1 MFFFFKQKTAYEMRI
16 SDWSSD
22 VCSSDLVAEGG
33 ELVWEEMG
41 QGLRTADSQAHGDI
55 VLARK
60 DAPASYHLA
69 STLDDAAMGVTH
81 VIRGADLVA
90 STDVHRDRK
99 SVV

>member
-1 MFFFFKQKTAYEMRI
+1 MARA
-16 SDWSSD
+16 
-22 VCSSDLVAEGG
+22 VAEGG

-69 STLDDAAMGVTH
+69 STLDDAAMGVMH
-81 VIRGADLVA
+81 VIRGADLIA
-90 STDVHRDRK
+90 STDVHRLLQALPGLPTPLYRHPAPVCGDRK